1 MNKWIFI
8 GGVLDRNI
16 VMNVVRSLVAFI
28 DSIILSLVSTVFN
41 LLFAIANF
49 SSSPAFKI
57 LYDKIISRIYV
68 IVGIVVLFKVLM
80 SLISYLANP
89 DKLTDKEQGAGK
101 LVTRIVTSLI
111 LLIAVPQIVFPMLDR
126 LQGPL
131 LETVSKVIMGNNINT
146 SNAGFGDTMAL
157 SLFTTFFTSNDKCES
172 SEAVNSTMNTIL
184 ELPILATEACPS
196 DKNLYRYDFFMF
208 ISTTFYLIVVVLLL
222 IIGID
227 LAIRSFKLLVLKILA
242 PIPILSYI
250 SPKSAKEGMFAS
262 YVKLFS
268 TTWLDLFIK
277 FAVIYLGFAFI
288 QAIIDGELVVN
299 VASGLITTG
308 LGSVFLIIGAII
320 FMFQAPKF
328 IKKALNLK
336 DAEFGTGVA
345 GLLGLG
351 ATTAGMV
358 GSGVAS
364 YRGSKDFVDENGNK
378 HTTVQNVAAGL
389 AGALGGGITGAKVA
403 MGKDASIGK
412 VMEALN
418 KRNAQTLA
426 MSAAGSTFGGR
437 TRSTLQSFFTGQNAA
452 DIGKRKIENLE
463 AFNKSLDAIGSRVK
477 SEMVKSDK
485 TAGEFIKGS
494 GLRFN
499 YKEFMA
505 AKNAAASAGASTFT
519 VTNQSTGNMETVSMR
534 DAELN
539 GGYLLKTNEDD
550 YIQKVLSND
559 PQNRIDDAVLSA
571 QIADAEAKAVSV
583 SDADVTRDYFDRGKF
598 TVSGRDSV
606 KKTQDAITRDVISE
620 KRANAKAEADAR
632 FSHKK

>member
-358 GSGVAS
+358 GAGVAS
-364 YRGSKDFVDENGNK
+364 YRGSKEFVDENGNR
-378 HTTVQNVAAGL
+378 HTTFQNVAAGL
-389 AGALGGGITGAKVA
+389 AGALGGGAAGAKVA
-403 MGKDASIGK
+403 MGKDASVGK
-412 VMEALN
+412 VFDAINKHNAESYRNRSIGLTAGDKASNWFGATFLGQSPFERMKNEVDGYDQLSKDYQNYIASEKKEAT
-418 KRNAQTLA
+418 KGKY
-426 MSAAGSTFGGR
+426 AAATATDLSYGYGSLTGK
-437 TRSTLQSFFTGQNAA
+437 SKEFTGAAEKAKAMGVGQFTFDGKTIDMSHVGYLTGELEKAEQAAFRRGIVSNDAAYTDGNADLVASYSHLQDEYQSSGVANIIDSRTHEAVGNMKA
-452 DIGKRKIENLE
+452 DFKG
-463 AFNKSLDAIGSRVK
+463 LDDQMKQVSARS
-477 SEMVKSDK
+477 SE
-485 TAGEFIKGS
+485 IKNS
-494 GLRFN
+494 KE
-499 YKEFMA
+499 YKV
-505 AKNAAASAGASTFT
+505 ASA
-519 VTNQSTGNMETVSMR
+519 
-534 DAELN
+534 
-539 GGYLLKTNEDD
+539 
-550 YIQKVLSND
+550 
-559 PQNRIDDAVLSA
+559 SA
-571 QIADAEAKAVSV
+571 
-583 SDADVTRDYFDRGKF
+583 
-598 TVSGRDSV
+598 
-606 KKTQDAITRDVISE
+606 KK
-620 KRANAKAEADAR
+620 
-632 FSHKK
+632 

>member
-16 VMNVVRSLVAFI
+16 VMDAVRSLVAFI

-157 SLFTTFFTSNDKCES
+157 SLFTTFFTSNDNCDS
-172 SEAVNSTMNTIL
+172 SEAVNSTMSTIF

-208 ISTTFYLIVVVLLL
+208 ISTIFYLIVVVLLL

-227 LAIRSFKLLVLKILA
+227 LAIRSFKLIVLKILA

-250 SPKSAKEGMFAS
+250 SPKSAKDGMFAS

-308 LGSVFLIIGAII
+308 LGSVFLIIGAIV

-358 GSGVAS
+358 GAGVAS
-364 YRGSKDFVDENGNK
+364 YRGSKEFVDENGNR
-378 HTTVQNVAAGL
+378 HTTFQNVAAGL
-389 AGALGGGITGAKVA
+389 AGALGGGAAGAKVA
-403 MGKDASIGK
+403 MGKDGSIGK
-412 VMEALN
+412 VFDAINKHNAESYRNRSIGLTAGDKASNWFGATFLGQSPFERMKNEVDGYDQLSKDYQSYIASEKKEATKGKYAAVTATGLN
-418 KRNAQTLA
+418 YGY
-426 MSAAGSTFGGR
+426 GSLTGK
-437 TRSTLQSFFTGQNAA
+437 SKEFTGAAEKAKAMGVGQFTFDGKTIDMSHVGYLTGELEKAEQAAFRRGIVSNDAAYTDGNADLVASYSHLQDEYQSSGVANITDSRTHQAVGNMRA
-452 DIGKRKIENLE
+452 DFKG
-463 AFNKSLDAIGSRVK
+463 LDDQMKQVSARS
-477 SEMVKSDK
+477 SE
-485 TAGEFIKGS
+485 IKNS
-494 GLRFN
+494 KE
-499 YKEFMA
+499 YKV
-505 AKNAAASAGASTFT
+505 ASA
-519 VTNQSTGNMETVSMR
+519 
-534 DAELN
+534 
-539 GGYLLKTNEDD
+539 
-550 YIQKVLSND
+550 
-559 PQNRIDDAVLSA
+559 SA
-571 QIADAEAKAVSV
+571 
-583 SDADVTRDYFDRGKF
+583 
-598 TVSGRDSV
+598 
-606 KKTQDAITRDVISE
+606 KK
-620 KRANAKAEADAR
+620 
-632 FSHKK
+632 

>member
-16 VMNVVRSLVAFI
+16 VMNAVRSLVAFI

-351 ATTAGMV
+351 ATTAGMI
-358 GSGVAS
+358 GAGAAS
-364 YRGSKDFVDENGNK
+364 YRGSKEFVDENGNR
-378 HTTVQNVAAGL
+378 HTTFQNVAAGL
-389 AGALGGGITGAKVA
+389 AGALGGGAAGAKVA

-412 VMEALN
+412 VFDAINKHNAESYRNRSIGLTAGDKASNWFGATFLGQSPFERMKNEVDGYDQLSKDYQSYIASEKKEAT
-418 KRNAQTLA
+418 KGKY
-426 MSAAGSTFGGR
+426 AAATATGLSYGYGSLTGK
-437 TRSTLQSFFTGQNAA
+437 SKEFTGAAEKAKAMGVGQFTFDGKTIDMSHVGYLTGELEKAEQAAFRRGIVSNDAAYTDGNADLVASYSHLQDEYQSSGVANIIDSRTHQAVGNMKA
-452 DIGKRKIENLE
+452 DFKG
-463 AFNKSLDAIGSRVK
+463 LDDQMKQVSARS
-477 SEMVKSDK
+477 SE
-485 TAGEFIKGS
+485 IKNS
-494 GLRFN
+494 KE
-499 YKEFMA
+499 YKV
-505 AKNAAASAGASTFT
+505 ASA
-519 VTNQSTGNMETVSMR
+519 
-534 DAELN
+534 
-539 GGYLLKTNEDD
+539 
-550 YIQKVLSND
+550 
-559 PQNRIDDAVLSA
+559 SA
-571 QIADAEAKAVSV
+571 
-583 SDADVTRDYFDRGKF
+583 
-598 TVSGRDSV
+598 
-606 KKTQDAITRDVISE
+606 KK
-620 KRANAKAEADAR
+620 
-632 FSHKK
+632 

>member
-358 GSGVAS
+358 GAGVAS
-364 YRGSKDFVDENGNK
+364 YRGSKEFVDENGNR
-378 HTTVQNVAAGL
+378 HTTFQNVAAGL
-389 AGALGGGITGAKVA
+389 AGALGGGAAGAKVA

-412 VMEALN
+412 VFDAINKHNAESYRNRSIGLTAGDKASNWFGATFLGQSPFERMKNEVDGYDQLSKDYQNYIASEKKEAT
-418 KRNAQTLA
+418 KGKY
-426 MSAAGSTFGGR
+426 AAATATDLSYGYGSLTGK
-437 TRSTLQSFFTGQNAA
+437 SKEFTGAAEKAKAMGVGQFTFDGKTIDMSHVGYLTGELEKAEQAAFRRGIVSNDAAYTDGNADLVASYSHLQDEYQSSGVANIIDSRKNEAVGNMKA
-452 DIGKRKIENLE
+452 DFKG
-463 AFNKSLDAIGSRVK
+463 LDDQMKQVSARS
-477 SEMVKSDK
+477 SE
-485 TAGEFIKGS
+485 IKNS
-494 GLRFN
+494 KE
-499 YKEFMA
+499 YKV
-505 AKNAAASAGASTFT
+505 ASA
-519 VTNQSTGNMETVSMR
+519 
-534 DAELN
+534 
-539 GGYLLKTNEDD
+539 
-550 YIQKVLSND
+550 
-559 PQNRIDDAVLSA
+559 SA
-571 QIADAEAKAVSV
+571 
-583 SDADVTRDYFDRGKF
+583 
-598 TVSGRDSV
+598 
-606 KKTQDAITRDVISE
+606 KK
-620 KRANAKAEADAR
+620 
-632 FSHKK
+632 

>member
-16 VMNVVRSLVAFI
+16 VMDAVRSLVAFI

-157 SLFTTFFTSNDKCES
+157 SLFTTFFTSNDNCDS
-172 SEAVNSTMNTIL
+172 SEAVNSTMSTIF

-208 ISTTFYLIVVVLLL
+208 ISTIFYLIVVVLLL

-227 LAIRSFKLLVLKILA
+227 LAIRSFKLIVLKILA

-250 SPKSAKEGMFAS
+250 SPKSAKDGMFAS

-358 GSGVAS
+358 GAGVAS
-364 YRGSKDFVDENGNK
+364 YRGSKEFVDENGNR
-378 HTTVQNVAAGL
+378 HTTFQNVAAGL
-389 AGALGGGITGAKVA
+389 AGALGGGAAGAKVA
-403 MGKDASIGK
+403 MGKDGSIGK
-412 VMEALN
+412 VFDAINKHNAESYRNRSIGLTAGDKASNWFGATFLGQSPFERMKNEVDGYDQLSKDYQSYIASEKKEATKGKYAAVTATGLN
-418 KRNAQTLA
+418 YGY
-426 MSAAGSTFGGR
+426 GSLTGK
-437 TRSTLQSFFTGQNAA
+437 SKEFTGAAEKAKAMGVGQFTFDGKTIDMSHVGYLTGELEKAEQAAFRRGIVSNDAAYTDGNADLVASYSHLQDEYQSSGVANITDSRTHQAVGNMRA
-452 DIGKRKIENLE
+452 DFKG
-463 AFNKSLDAIGSRVK
+463 LDDQMKQVSARS
-477 SEMVKSDK
+477 SE
-485 TAGEFIKGS
+485 IKNS
-494 GLRFN
+494 KE
-499 YKEFMA
+499 YKV
-505 AKNAAASAGASTFT
+505 ASA
-519 VTNQSTGNMETVSMR
+519 
-534 DAELN
+534 
-539 GGYLLKTNEDD
+539 
-550 YIQKVLSND
+550 
-559 PQNRIDDAVLSA
+559 SA
-571 QIADAEAKAVSV
+571 
-583 SDADVTRDYFDRGKF
+583 
-598 TVSGRDSV
+598 
-606 KKTQDAITRDVISE
+606 KK
-620 KRANAKAEADAR
+620 
-632 FSHKK
+632 

>member
-16 VMNVVRSLVAFI
+16 VMNAVRSLVAFI
-28 DSIILSLVSTVFN
+28 DSIILSLVSTAFN

-196 DKNLYRYDFFMF
+196 DKNLYRYDFFML

-227 LAIRSFKLLVLKILA
+227 LAIRSFKLIVLKVLA

-351 ATTAGMV
+351 ATTAGMI
-358 GSGVAS
+358 GAGVAS
-364 YRGSKDFVDENGNK
+364 YRGSKEFVDENGNR
-378 HTTVQNVAAGL
+378 HTTFQNVAAGL
-389 AGALGGGITGAKVA
+389 AGALSGGAAGAKVA

-412 VMEALN
+412 VFDAINKHNAESYRNRSIGLTAGDKASNWFGATFLGQSPFERMKNEVDGYDQLSKDYQSYIASEKKEATKGKYAAATATGLN
-418 KRNAQTLA
+418 YGY
-426 MSAAGSTFGGR
+426 GSLTGK
-437 TRSTLQSFFTGQNAA
+437 SKEFTGAAEKAKAMGVGQFTFDGKTIDMSHVGYLTGELEKAEQAAFRRGIVSNDAAYTDGNADLVASYSHLQDEYQSSGVANIIDSRTHQAVGNMKA
-452 DIGKRKIENLE
+452 DFKG
-463 AFNKSLDAIGSRVK
+463 LDDQMKQVSARS
-477 SEMVKSDK
+477 SE
-485 TAGEFIKGS
+485 IKNS
-494 GLRFN
+494 KE
-499 YKEFMA
+499 YKV
-505 AKNAAASAGASTFT
+505 ASA
-519 VTNQSTGNMETVSMR
+519 
-534 DAELN
+534 
-539 GGYLLKTNEDD
+539 
-550 YIQKVLSND
+550 
-559 PQNRIDDAVLSA
+559 SA
-571 QIADAEAKAVSV
+571 
-583 SDADVTRDYFDRGKF
+583 
-598 TVSGRDSV
+598 
-606 KKTQDAITRDVISE
+606 KK
-620 KRANAKAEADAR
+620 
-632 FSHKK
+632 

>member
-328 IKKALNLK
+328 IKKALNLRK
-336 DAEFGTGVA
+336 D
-345 GLLGLG
+345 
-351 ATTAGMV
+351 
-358 GSGVAS
+358 
-364 YRGSKDFVDENGNK
+364 
-378 HTTVQNVAAGL
+378 
-389 AGALGGGITGAKVA
+389 
-403 MGKDASIGK
+403 
-412 VMEALN
+412 
-418 KRNAQTLA
+418 
-426 MSAAGSTFGGR
+426 
-437 TRSTLQSFFTGQNAA
+437 
-452 DIGKRKIENLE
+452 
-463 AFNKSLDAIGSRVK
+463 
-477 SEMVKSDK
+477 
-485 TAGEFIKGS
+485 
-494 GLRFN
+494 
-499 YKEFMA
+499 
-505 AKNAAASAGASTFT
+505 
-519 VTNQSTGNMETVSMR
+519 
-534 DAELN
+534 
-539 GGYLLKTNEDD
+539 
-550 YIQKVLSND
+550 
-559 PQNRIDDAVLSA
+559 
-571 QIADAEAKAVSV
+571 
-583 SDADVTRDYFDRGKF
+583 
-598 TVSGRDSV
+598 
-606 KKTQDAITRDVISE
+606 
-620 KRANAKAEADAR
+620 
-632 FSHKK
+632 